1 MGAMQHCPL
10 CPGTHQRSH
19 WGAQLG
25 AGRGAR
31 AGPHPACVSVP
42 GELGGSPQR
51 TAALGHLPLSGPS
64 PRGSRRLLQH
74 PRQPFLWGPVPPQ
87 AGSTHPAAG
96 HEGVGSLP
104 PPGWSSGV
112 STALCCPRGGWGV
125 GTGWGAMLAQ
135 QTAQPIPRT
144 LAAPSP
150 VSSWWA
156 PWSTGAGRV
165 VRGVSEWWPG
175 LGHGQVWQAVQRGPG
190 GHCGDRRLP
199 GGVQGT
205 GIPAA
210 PSALLWRLQLSP
222 PAPSCHQQD

>member
-1 MGAMQHCPL
+1 MGAMQHCLL

-42 GELGGSPQR
+42 GELGGSQQR

-112 STALCCPRGGWGV
+112 STALCCPRGGWGGDGVGCYARPADGSADATDAGRPQPRLFLV
-125 GTGWGAMLAQ
+125 GTLEH
-135 QTAQPIPRT
+135 R
-144 LAAPSP
+144 
-150 VSSWWA
+150 SWQ
-156 PWSTGAGRV
+156 SREGSV
-165 VRGVSEWWPG
+165 
-175 LGHGQVWQAVQRGPG
+175 
-190 GHCGDRRLP
+190 
-199 GGVQGT
+199 
-205 GIPAA
+205 
-210 PSALLWRLQLSP
+210 
-222 PAPSCHQQD
+222 